1 MTRAETVALV
11 TLATAAYPS
20 AQSKDPQPVVKAWS
34 LLLSDLPFP
43 VAKAAVVKL
52 CRTSVYFPSVAD
64 IVQAASQLSPAK
76 ETLPCAAEA
85 WEEVARLIQTA
96 GPYKAPAYSCDA
108 VRRAAQSIGWLQ
120 LCLGENPAAD
130 RAHFLKIYESLR
142 QRQLDRRENETALAL
157 AGAGE
162 AVKSLAARKSNG
174 FIRCGSVGLAH
185 AEICGAGP

>member
-1 MTRAETVALV
+1 MTRQEICALVAL
-11 TLATAAYPS
+11 ASSSYP
-20 AQSKDPQPVVKAWS
+20 AMQVRDPRPIVEAWS
-34 LLLSDLPFP
+34 LMLADIDA
-43 VAKAAVVKL
+43 VAAKTAIIRV
-52 CRTSVYFPSVAD
+52 CRQSRFFPSVAD

-85 WEEVARLIQTA
+85 WEEVAGLIQTA

-162 AVKSLAARKSNG
+162 AVKSLAARKNNG
-174 FIRCGSVGLAH
+174 FIRCGSVGLGH
-185 AEICGAGP
+185 AGICGAGP